1 MQALIATARNI
12 RHSLDEDGNVH
23 PEIEAVLTT
32 IVRGSEFI
40 GSGIVA
46 TETLNTIRFSMT
58 PSACRQLAKHAAA
71 WAEEAEREAGMLE
84 KRKEKMTCTP

>member
-1 MQALIATARNI
+1 MQALIGTARNI
-12 RHSLDEDGNVH
+12 RHSLDENENVH

-32 IVRGSEFI
+32 LVKGAEFV

-46 TETLNTIRFSMT
+46 TENLNTIRFSMT

-71 WAEEAEREAGMLE
+71 WADEAEKEASMLQQE
-84 KRKEKMTCTP
+84 RKKCTP